1 MMQAIMET
9 AFDIIYLTTVITLG
23 ILMVIKGKGNKQYF
37 LFGIM
42 ALSLGFGDAFHL
54 VPRTLALCT
63 TGLESYAFYLGLGKL
78 ITSITMTGF
87 YLILYYVYR
96 IRYNIKG
103 QNYLTI
109 AMYLLAIARIVL
121 CALPQNDW
129 FSGQGN
135 LLWGIIRNIPF
146 TIIGIIIIV
155 IFYLE
160 AKKNNDK
167 DFKFMW
173 LTIVLSFGF
182 YIPVVL
188 LADQYPLIGL
198 LMMPKTIAYVW
209 TVVIGYKALIKDL
222 KQRG

>member
-1 MMQAIMET
+1 MMQAIMEA

-54 VPRTLALCT
+54 VPRALALCT

-155 IFYLE
+155 VFYLE